1 MNNVQLIGRVGQEPQ
16 IFEGN
21 NTRVARFT
29 LATTERGRK
38 RPDGTKGED
47 ITEWHSVV
55 FFGSI
60 CSVIEQYVKK
70 GDLISVRGRIH
81 YDKYEDATTKV
92 TKYRTDIIGADLEL
106 LSKKAQSD
114 SQAEPT
120 AEPVQQFKADTEDCP
135 F

>member
-21 NTRVARFT
+21 TKVARFT

-47 ITEWHSVV
+47 ITEWHNIV

-60 CSVIEQYVKK
+60 CSVIENYVKK

-81 YDKYEDATTKV
+81 YDKYEDVNKV

-106 LSKKAQSD
+106 LSSKAQNN
-114 SQAEPT
+114 SQAEPA
-120 AEPVQQFKADTEDCP
+120 AEPVQQFKADSEDCP